1 MVENKE
7 LDKIC
12 MKHFQGRPYVADGI
26 FYSSPTELWNYIHP
40 KVLFVLKQPNSDE
53 LLGEDYREYDFETCI
68 REQVWREL
76 LKRLYGIMNTTQSA
90 VPDYTKIT
98 ERKVLKETFTHYP
111 FAVINRDIQ

>member
-53 LLGEDYREYDFETCI
+53 LLG
-68 REQVWREL
+68 
-76 LKRLYGIMNTTQSA
+76 
-90 VPDYTKIT
+90 
-98 ERKVLKETFTHYP
+98 
-111 FAVINRDIQ
+111 

>member
-90 VPDYTKIT
+90 VPDY
-98 ERKVLKETFTHYP
+98 P
-111 FAVINRDIQ
+111 

>member
-40 KVLFVLKQPNSDE
+40 KVLFVLKQPNSVVFHRVCLRPVCLRSDDAK
-53 LLGEDYREYDFETCI
+53 LIDNFVFHIKKANFML
-68 REQVWREL
+68 
-76 LKRLYGIMNTTQSA
+76 
-90 VPDYTKIT
+90 
-98 ERKVLKETFTHYP
+98 
-111 FAVINRDIQ
+111 